1 MNGELMRSHS
11 VVRMLAIIIVAALLL
26 FQVASTLAAARD
38 GPEEPMAGH
47 SGGQCPAAALCATS
61 SHCLTPCSALPD
73 DEPSAPLIRA
83 PLSVIHQGTP
93 AFSDVVNAADKPPP
107 RA

>member
-1 MNGELMRSHS
+1 MNTELMRSLP
-11 VVRMLAIIIVAALLL
+11 VLRTLAIIVVAALLL
-26 FQVASTLAAARD
+26 SQVASTLAAARD
-38 GPEEPMAGH
+38 EPEEPMAGH

-73 DEPSAPLIRA
+73 DEPSSPLIRA
-83 PLSVIHQGTP
+83 PLSVVPQGAP
-93 AFSDVVNAADKPPP
+93 SFNGVVSATDKPPP

>member
-1 MNGELMRSHS
+1 MRSLPVLRTLTS
-11 VVRMLAIIIVAALLL
+11 IVVAALLL
-26 FQVASTLAAARD
+26 SQVASTLAAAPD
-38 GPEEPMAGH
+38 EHEGPMAGH

-73 DEPSAPLIRA
+73 DEPSALLIRA
-83 PLSVIHQGTP
+83 PLSVIHQGSP
-93 AFSDVVNAADKPPP
+93 SFNGVVSAADKPPP